1 LVFTV
6 RCFKC
11 GEKDVRLIM
20 GGRSIIHARCHECGA
35 NLLAEVMEFEEQVM
49 GASDNARPPDEP
61 ATSSGANAAQN
72 GDVEQESSS
81 TLEEDTQARQQS

>member
-20 GGRSIIHARCHECGA
+20 GGRSIIHARCHDCGA
-35 NLLAEVMEFEEQVM
+35 NLLADVMEFEQEAM
-49 GASDNARPPDEP
+49 GVTDNAPPDEP
-61 ATSSGANAAQN
+61 ATSSGAATL
-72 GDVEQESSS
+72 DQESSS